1 MRVGATNDGISVHA
15 IAGSYVVLLGLDCTE
30 EARQGLLG
38 FAIERTD
45 HTDDERYW
53 LRGFKVFKET
63 SFGVLPGQ
71 SVISLEHPF
80 QTFLWSDFTA
90 KPGYTYTYRICAMYN
105 KPKKLEIRR
114 QVSVT
119 VNTEEVDAGLHA
131 VFFNRGVAASQAYAR
146 RFGNMEPDR
155 TKPDE
160 PYWTWLSRG
169 LRKAIVEFIEQ
180 ANGPQFALHA
190 AVYEF
195 NCVPA
200 LEAFKRAVDSGVE
213 VEIIYDRRGKAHVP
227 PPGRKKRKRVW
238 EATEEAAEA
247 VGLMPCMKPRKTN
260 SAIAHNKFIVL
271 SKNAQP
277 QEVWTGST
285 NFTWGGIFGQSN
297 LGHVVRD
304 TSVARAYFDY
314 WTCLSDD
321 PDYDSIR
328 PANVTATPQPPD
340 LPPPGITPIFF
351 PRTDLAMMD
360 WYVAQAERATE
371 SFFITAAFGLHKNLA
386 QVLGR
391 RADHLRYVL
400 LETDKRGAQIET
412 TDFDVKIAVGSY
424 LDYDLA
430 RRQALV
436 RWVRERTTRL
446 NLHVRY
452 AHTKFMI
459 VDALTEDPLVVSG
472 SANFSDAS
480 VKSNDEN
487 MLIIRGD
494 KRVVDI
500 YLGEFMRL
508 FNHHYFRYLAKKL
521 GWDLRGGGTVAELKD
536 SDRWTDRYFDARK
549 PSFKQRQLFRWKGPA
564 Q

>member
-1 MRVGATNDGISVHA
+1 
-15 IAGSYVVLLGLDCTE
+15 
-30 EARQGLLG
+30 
-38 FAIERTD
+38 
-45 HTDDERYW
+45 
-53 LRGFKVFKET
+53 
-63 SFGVLPGQ
+63 
-71 SVISLEHPF
+71 
-80 QTFLWSDFTA
+80 
-90 KPGYTYTYRICAMYN
+90 
-105 KPKKLEIRR
+105 
-114 QVSVT
+114 
-119 VNTEEVDAGLHA
+119 
-131 VFFNRGVAASQAYAR
+131 
-146 RFGNMEPDR
+146 
-155 TKPDE
+155 
-160 PYWTWLSRG
+160 
-169 LRKAIVEFIEQ
+169 
-180 ANGPQFALHA
+180 
-190 AVYEF
+190 
-195 NCVPA
+195 
-200 LEAFKRAVDSGVE
+200 
-213 VEIIYDRRGKAHVP
+213 
-227 PPGRKKRKRVW
+227 
-238 EATEEAAEA
+238 
-247 VGLMPCMKPRKTN
+247 MKPRKTN

-271 SKNAQP
+271 SKNGQP

-297 LGHVVRD
+297 VGHVVRD
-304 TSVARAYFDY
+304 TSVAQAYVDY
-314 WTCLSDD
+314 WIRLWQD
-321 PDYDSIR
+321 PHYDSIR
-328 PANVTATPQPPD
+328 PANVAATPQPPD

-412 TDFDVKIAVGSY
+412 TDYDVKIAVGSY

-430 RRQALV
+430 RQQALV

-459 VDALTEDPLVVSG
+459 VDALTDDPLVVSG

-536 SDRWTDRYFDARK
+536 SDRWTDRYFDSRK

-564 Q
+564 T